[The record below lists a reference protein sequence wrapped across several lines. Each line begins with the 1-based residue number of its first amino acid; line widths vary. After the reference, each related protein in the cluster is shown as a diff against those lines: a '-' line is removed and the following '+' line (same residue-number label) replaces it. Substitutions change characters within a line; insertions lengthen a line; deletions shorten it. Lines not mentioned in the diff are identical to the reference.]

1 MRGGQSPRRHPRA
14 SQKSHSHEPPT
25 SFWRWRVLHAP
36 HPRHQRRDVA
46 RPWSCQ
52 SRQPQLAH
60 SEPMS
65 QEIAHR
71 AGSADDVKIL
81 RRIQG
86 VKRKTSITRPR
97 WYRPSYFGSLRD
109 TVSESRCGRR
119 ALSKDFLTSVRFAS
133 RREFANEMAAS
144 RPGCSGKPAM
154 ISS

>member
-1 MRGGQSPRRHPRA
+1 
-14 SQKSHSHEPPT
+14 
-25 SFWRWRVLHAP
+25 
-36 HPRHQRRDVA
+36 
-46 RPWSCQ
+46 
-52 SRQPQLAH
+52 
-60 SEPMS
+60 MS

-133 RREFANEMAAS
+133 RREYANEMAAVDGHDQQLIE
-144 RPGCSGKPAM
+144 RVRDSGKLM
-154 ISS
+154 RNLKQDHRR